1 MFYDVRE
8 VISLQQRKS
17 AWLRILKG
25 FVVSHASL
33 YGRAQV
39 FYYKMKGDYFRY
51 LSEFERDSARDKAA
65 EESLNAYKAASGTA
79 LVTAQHNRLSQY

>member
-1 MFYDVRE
+1 MDLLFLSRD
-8 VISLQQRKS
+8 LT
-17 AWLRILKG
+17 
-25 FVVSHASL
+25 L

-79 LVTAQHNRLSQY
+79 LVTAKEV